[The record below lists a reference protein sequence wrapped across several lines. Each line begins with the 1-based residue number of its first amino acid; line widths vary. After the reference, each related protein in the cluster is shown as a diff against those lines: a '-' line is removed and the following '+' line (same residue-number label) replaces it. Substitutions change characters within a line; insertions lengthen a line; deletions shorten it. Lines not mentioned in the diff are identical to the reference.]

1 MQGGD
6 RASSTQA
13 VLFLGTAIEQWES
26 GGGGGGGAQAA
37 GCDSICGEGAKRS
50 IIAWAGTV
58 LLALGLPPGWAHR
71 RGSPSA

>member
-6 RASSTQA
+6 RESSTQA
-13 VLFLGTAIEQWES
+13 VLFLCTAVEQWKS
-26 GGGGGGGAQAA
+26 GGGAQAA
-37 GCDSICGEGAKRS
+37 GCDSICGEGAERS
-50 IIAWAGTV
+50 MIAWVGTV

>member
-1 MQGGD
+1 M
-6 RASSTQA
+6 
-13 VLFLGTAIEQWES
+13 VVVV
-26 GGGGGGGAQAA
+26 GAQAA
-37 GCDSICGEGAKRS
+37 GCDSICGEGAERS